1 MSKTY
6 VCEEWIPRNEYTR
19 PLEGRVEYRNSGII
33 KAVTSDGERIQ
44 IGEITFES
52 FENEEFQYIISPFWE
67 IIDTLPASVF
77 QGIPGIDMELRLRHY
92 YRVNYV
98 PVFIT
103 ERTPGPSRE
112 DLWELLDSVGL
123 DYYDRLEWLIRTE
136 LRAASDNLIVE
147 RAREEVRCSYVK
159 DHQTLRETIE
169 SGQFGDEIV
178 IENLEVLGRNSEEC
192 TKMLNRLMH
201 YGICLSAKKEDIHL
215 SVEDYKDFLPV
226 FSMMYH
232 LDRKKRKRQQSIG
245 IEKSRK
251 EGKYKGRK
259 RKEVDS
265 EFLEEAVRR
274 FRAGEMPIEEALA
287 ITNLS
292 RSTFYRRMQEMD
304 STLYR
309 ERAIL

>member
-6 VCEEWIPRNEYTR
+6 VCEDWIPRNEYTR
-19 PLEGRVEYRNSGII
+19 PIKGKVEYRNSGII

-44 IGEITFES
+44 IGKITYES

-67 IIDTLPASVF
+67 IIDTLPATVF
-77 QGIPGIDMELRLRHY
+77 QGIPGIDMELRLRNY

-147 RAREEVRCSYVK
+147 RAREEAKCSYVRDLK
-159 DHQTLRETIE
+159 SFQNAIAE
-169 SGQFGDEIV
+169 GQYGDEIV
-178 IENLEVLGRNSEEC
+178 IENLEILGHNSEEC

-201 YGICLSAKKEDIHL
+201 YGICLSAKREKMHL
-215 SVEDYKDFLPV
+215 TVEDYKEFLPV
-226 FSMMYH
+226 FSMMYQ
-232 LDRKKRKRQQSIG
+232 LDREKRKKQQSIG
-245 IEKSRK
+245 IEKSKK

-259 RKEVDS
+259 RKEIDQ
-265 EFLEEAVRR
+265 EFLTEVVRR
-274 FRAGEMPIEEALA
+274 FRTGEIPIEEALE
-287 ITNLS
+287 ITNMS
-292 RSTFYRRMQEMD
+292 RSTFYRRM
-304 STLYR
+304 R
-309 ERAIL
+309 EKMS